1 MSRQTKAQRLIASL
15 ETQKADE
22 VAQFERETETR
33 NRVHAAKLQTLNHAI
48 EDARQEDA
56 KKRAPKEKAPAV
68 MA

>member
-1 MSRQTKAQRLIASL
+1 MSRQTNAQRLIASL

-33 NRVHAAKLQTLNHAI
+33 RRVHLAELEILDRAIGNAKA
-48 EDARQEDA
+48 EDA
-56 KKRAPKEKAPAV
+56 KRTAKEKAPAV